1 MFTGVSR
8 VRGVHGVWVPVEAGR
23 GCPGAGITG
32 CGEPAE
38 RCCQLNLG
46 PLKGPLNNVSRPRKW
61 VFLFFFSTL
70 QLQDVVLVVVHNVK
84 ERINSGQVDI
94 FLKVVSYERLSTS
107 GGGVRVG
114 VHDMTNPGYTESRNP
129 CSF

>member
-1 MFTGVSR
+1 M
-8 VRGVHGVWVPVEAGR
+8 PVEAGR

-32 CGEPAE
+32 CGEPAG
-38 RCCQLNLG
+38 RYCQLNLG
-46 PLKGPLNNVSRPRKW
+46 PLKGPLNNVSRL
-61 VFLFFFSTL
+61 LFFFLTL

-107 GGGVRVG
+107 GEGVRVG